1 MSSPGHNSKTVIV
14 GASLAGLRCAASLR
28 REGYEGEIV
37 LLGSE
42 RHAPYQR
49 PPLSKAILT
58 GRAPIERATLRSQV
72 APPFELRLGVSA
84 TALDSENQIVT
95 LDDRSSISYDH
106 LVLTCGARPRRLSI
120 LPPSE
125 TVLYFR
131 TLDDAIRLRSRL
143 QESIGRL
150 LVVGAGFIGSEIA
163 SSAREQNWQVTL
175 VDLDSRIMSRV
186 LGERASSIVEQRHR
200 KNGIDLRL
208 NDSIR
213 DAEIDRNGE
222 HSRVSLSGGSTLDVD
237 MIVVGIGVEANTE
250 WLAGSSLKL
259 DNGVT
264 VDAHGRAE
272 GVNNIYAAGDVS
284 SWFHPAYGRHLRFE
298 HFESATNQ
306 AQKVAATIVGTD
318 PSPLDELPFAWSDQH
333 GSVIQFL
340 GLPDPSYLERPLE
353 FSDESPHGQAFGYY
367 DDHGRCRAAV
377 LIDQSAHLGEVKS
390 TITQNL
396 SSL

>member
-1 MSSPGHNSKTVIV
+1 MTGPGHQSKTVIV

-37 LLGSE
+37 LLGNE
-42 RHAPYQR
+42 RHSPYQR
-49 PPLSKAILT
+49 PPLSKAVLT

-72 APPFELRLGVSA
+72 APPFELRLGVEA
-84 TALDSENQIVT
+84 TALAAEDQVLT

-106 LVLTCGARPRRLSI
+106 LVLTCGARPRHLAA

-131 TLDDAIRLRSRL
+131 TLDDAVRLRTRM

-150 LVVGAGFIGSEIA
+150 LVVGAGFIGSEVA

-175 VDLDSRIMSRV
+175 VDLDARIMSRV
-186 LGERASSIVEQRHR
+186 LGEGASSIVEQRHR
-200 KNGIDLRL
+200 ENGVDLRL
-208 NDSIR
+208 SCSISE
-213 DAEIDRNGE
+213 AEIDRDGE
-222 HSRVSLSGGSTLDVD
+222 NSRVSLSDGSTLDVD

-250 WLAGSSLKL
+250 WLANSSLTL
-259 DNGVT
+259 DNGVI
-264 VDAHGRAE
+264 VDANGRAE
-272 GVNNIYAAGDVS
+272 GVNNIYAAGDVA

-306 AQKVAATIVGTD
+306 AQKVAATIAGTD
-318 PSPLDELPFAWSDQH
+318 LSPLDELPFAWSDQH

-340 GLPDPSYLERPLE
+340 GLSDPSYLERSLE
-353 FSDESPHGQAFGYY
+353 FSDESPHGQSFDYY

-377 LIDQSAHLGEVKS
+377 LIDQSAHLGEVKT
-390 TITQNL
+390 TITQ
-396 SSL
+396 SLRSL